1 MFAISIEN
9 LGKLKVHI
17 FFKKMKS
24 FYCLQEV
31 VMNMK
36 KIFKEEKSIEM
47 LKIIN
52 LINNIEEHH
61 RMYNHV

>member
-1 MFAISIEN
+1 
-9 LGKLKVHI
+9 
-17 FFKKMKS
+17 
-24 FYCLQEV
+24 
-31 VMNMK
+31 MNMK